1 MSKNF
6 KKTQQDMT
14 ELNSD
19 GNDSRGRN
27 GEDLRSEEDEDLPEH
42 EKIRKEQAQHPSN
55 G

>member
-27 GEDLRSEEDEDLPEH
+27 GEDLRSEEDLTEH
-42 EKIRKEQAQHPSN
+42 EKVRKEQAQDPSN